1 MGTAA
6 LSSGNLTAYD
16 RRILRTVNAGASSL
30 SFLGSSFIVLCYLL
44 FRDLR
49 KFSFKLVFYLA
60 ISVCSCRDPSTGFFC
75 YAQGYST
82 HFFCIASF
90 LWTTTIAFTLHRTVV
105 KHKTDVEDM
114 EAMFH
119 LYVWGTSLVMTV
131 IRSMGNDHRHLGG
144 AWCST
149 PTGRTKKMAEGMSD
163 RASDG
168 RLDMKALNRWGY
180 YPLIL
185 IGSWTFG
192 TLNVIH
198 DLIEPG
204 HKIFWLSVLDVGT
217 AALMGLFN
225 SIAYGL
231 NSSVRRAISERLDL
245 ILQVLA
251 SKSKIYMVLDYV
263 TGGELYD
270 RILENVLLDAK
281 GRIKISDFGLSALPK
296 HFRDDGLL
304 HTICGSPN
312 YVAPEVLRNK
322 GYDGATADVWSCGV
336 ILYVTLTGSLPF
348 DDRNLAVL
356 YHKIMKGE
364 VEIPKWMSPGA
375 GNLISRILDPN
386 PATRI
391 TMAGIKSDPWFKQDY
406 VATAAATLLLSDDEE
421 YQGELVD
428 DDVDEDDGSYCRLK
442 TQSLPAGLSEAAS
455 SSTRPVI
462 NAFQLIGMSSC
473 LDLSGFFEEEEVSER
488 KVRFAA
494 SDCSF
499 KHLMKKM
506 EEIATAMGFH
516 VRKVTRNQHVRPR
529 LMIMKVVQNQ
539 HMMTGSAKS
548 NLSVAAEILEISPSL
563 YVVEL
568 QKSYGDSSVYR
579 QLCEKLSN
587 DLGSSSSVTPK
598 SSCST
603 MALAEA

>member
-60 ISVCSCRDPSTGFFC
+60 ISDMLCSFFSIVGDPSTGFFC

-149 PTGRTKKMAEGMSD
+149 PTGRTKKAYHFITFYVPLWGAILYNGFTYFKVIRMLNNATRMAEGMSD

-217 AALMGLFN
+217 AALM
-225 SIAYGL
+225 
-231 NSSVRRAISERLDL
+231 V
-245 ILQVLA
+245 ILATILLLASAFETSYPVLVGVLA
-251 SKSKIYMVLDYV
+251 DSEWINLLFIINTTSDS
-263 TGGELYD
+263 
-270 RILENVLLDAK
+270 LEYFV
-281 GRIKISDFGLSALPK
+281 
-296 HFRDDGLL
+296 
-304 HTICGSPN
+304 
-312 YVAPEVLRNK
+312 
-322 GYDGATADVWSCGV
+322 
-336 ILYVTLTGSLPF
+336 
-348 DDRNLAVL
+348 
-356 YHKIMKGE
+356 IMK
-364 VEIPKWMSPGA
+364 W
-375 GNLISRILDPN
+375 R
-386 PATRI
+386 
-391 TMAGIKSDPWFKQDY
+391 
-406 VATAAATLLLSDDEE
+406 
-421 YQGELVD
+421 LVD
-428 DDVDEDDGSYCRLK
+428 
-442 TQSLPAGLSEAAS
+442 
-455 SSTRPVI
+455 
-462 NAFQLIGMSSC
+462 
-473 LDLSGFFEEEEVSER
+473 
-488 KVRFAA
+488 
-494 SDCSF
+494 
-499 KHLMKKM
+499 
-506 EEIATAMGFH
+506 
-516 VRKVTRNQHVRPR
+516 
-529 LMIMKVVQNQ
+529 
-539 HMMTGSAKS
+539 
-548 NLSVAAEILEISPSL
+548 
-563 YVVEL
+563 
-568 QKSYGDSSVYR
+568 
-579 QLCEKLSN
+579 
-587 DLGSSSSVTPK
+587 
-598 SSCST
+598 
-603 MALAEA
+603 